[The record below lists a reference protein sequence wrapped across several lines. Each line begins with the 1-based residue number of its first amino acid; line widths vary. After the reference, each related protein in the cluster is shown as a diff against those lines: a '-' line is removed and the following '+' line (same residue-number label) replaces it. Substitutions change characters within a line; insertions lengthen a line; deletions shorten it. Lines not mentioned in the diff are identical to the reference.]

1 MTQSWLSEER
11 DAHVLGLA
19 RLAFAT
25 LLLLLTLRLA
35 GELSRGPYF
44 GDVFHMSLVPES
56 WVPSRPMYGGLLA
69 CQGLGCVLALLGVV
83 ARPALLAASLCGL
96 YGFFCDR
103 LQYHNNR
110 YELLLLT
117 LLISL
122 TPCDRSFCF
131 FGKPRPGAAPRWAAR
146 LVGAQLA
153 VVYLASSLGKLFD
166 ADWRS
171 GAVLLPRFALGVPY
185 VEQYLGAQVAT
196 LLSAPWFAHAA
207 AVAAISSELFLA
219 LGLWFPRTR
228 ALCLWLGL
236 MFHAGIELTARV
248 ELFSYTMLS
257 GYLVFVTPELRERTV
272 SWNARSQA
280 GQTLAKL
287 CQRLDVL
294 ARFRHQQADDQ
305 ASLLVTRD
313 RAGIAHRG
321 LSAWRE
327 LARATPLLFP
337 LWLPLS
343 VLTWRERGEARTGA
357 AQTG

>member
-1 MTQSWLSEER
+1 MTHSWLSEER

-19 RLAFAT
+19 RVAFAT

-35 GELSRGPYF
+35 GELSSGPYF
-44 GDVFHMSLVPES
+44 GDIFHMPLVPES
-56 WVPSRPMYGGLLA
+56 WVPSRQVYGALLA
-69 CQGLGCVLALLGVV
+69 FQALGCVLALVGVV
-83 ARPALLAASLCGL
+83 ARPALLVASLCGL

-117 LLISL
+117 LLVSL
-122 TPCDRSFCF
+122 SPCDRSFSLF
-131 FGKPRPGAAPRWAAR
+131 AGRRPGTAPRWAAR

-166 ADWRS
+166 ADWRN
-171 GAVLLPRFALGVPY
+171 GVVLLPRFALGVPY
-185 VEQYLGAQVAT
+185 VEHYLGAHFAT

-219 LGLWFPRTR
+219 LGLWFPGTR

-236 MFHAGIELTARV
+236 MFHASIEVTAHV

-257 GYLVFVTPELRERTV
+257 GYLVFVTPELRERSV

-280 GQTLAKL
+280 GQALGEL
-287 CQRLDVL
+287 CSRLDVL
-294 ARFRHQQADDQ
+294 ARFRHEQVDGQ
-305 ASLLVTRD
+305 ASLMVARD

-343 VLTWRERGEARTGA
+343 ILTWRERRETN
-357 AQTG
+357 